1 MLLLI
6 NDSLS
11 PRLLIKLTLVSFA
24 TKDLAHPAYIALF
37 RAHRDPTDLLSF
49 GYQIMSDPVKRSL
62 SLDYIGI
69 R

>member
-1 MLLLI
+1 M
-6 NDSLS
+6 
-11 PRLLIKLTLVSFA
+11 KLTLVSFA
-24 TKDLAHPAYIALF
+24 TKHLAHPASIALF